1 MGVNGY
7 NKLNI
12 MRLGLPRRSKRR
24 SQDKNMLNKLNIM
37 ISMAILILF
46 SMLLL
51 IVFAENGLV
60 DLNSLRKERDRL
72 IKKNESLARDNL
84 ALYNEI
90 ERLKND
96 HKYIENIARQELG
109 MIGKDEVILKPQNE
123 SGKRLKTR

>member
-1 MGVNGY
+1 MNGY

-12 MRLGLPRRSKRR
+12 MRLGLPRRSQRR
-24 SQDKNMLNKLNIM
+24 NQEKNMFNKLNIM

-72 IKKNESLARDNL
+72 VEKNESLAMDNL
-84 ALYNEI
+84 VLYNEI

-96 HKYIENIARQELG
+96 DKYIENIARQELG
-109 MIGKDEVILKPQNE
+109 MIGKDEMILKPQ
-123 SGKRLKTR
+123 SVSRKRLKKE